1 MKKTTIITI
10 VLTFSLFLFLSA
22 CSTTGTENTH
32 TTTIAP
38 ATAEITTEETPES
51 TEQTEA
57 PSYDFTYEA
66 VYSGSWTVEV
76 GDKDGFLLVTSRA
89 EIDDFVKLDPESN
102 EKYSSEWFETHAL
115 ICVKFG
121 HSSCDV
127 ARLNRIEVGEK
138 TMIVYVDVVHD
149 EEFYK
154 EHGKEYEIK
163 VSSPV
168 SGGHTEAEG
177 LTKFFIEFD
186 KNGKE
191 FVKTLKAA
199 MVKWRDYPYSE
210 WRAGM
215 INLWN
220 EEQ

>member
-1 MKKTTIITI
+1 MSKKLIKTMIATLS
-10 VLTFSLFLFLSA
+10 VLLFLGA
-22 CSTTGTENTH
+22 CGTTGTENTH

-38 ATAEITTEETPES
+38 ATVEVTTEETPES
-51 TEQTEA
+51 AEQTEA
-57 PSYDFTYEA
+57 PSYDFTYED
-66 VYSGSWTVEV
+66 VYSGSWGIKG
-76 GDKDGFLLVTSRA
+76 GDSDGFLLITSR
-89 EIDDFVKLDPESN
+89 EDLESFLRLDQSLDK
-102 EKYSSEWFETHAL
+102 KYSREWFETHAL

-138 TMIVYVDVVHD
+138 TMVIYVDVVHD

-177 LTKFFIEFD
+177 LTKFFVEFD

-199 MVKWRDYPYSE
+199 MVKWRDYPYSA

-215 INLWN
+215 IDLWN

>member
-1 MKKTTIITI
+1 MRKSAKKAI
-10 VLTFSLFLFLSA
+10 VVTLSLLLILSA
-22 CSTTGTENTH
+22 CDTTGTENTH
-32 TTTIAP
+32 TTTVALT
-38 ATAEITTEETPES
+38 TAEVTTEEIES

-66 VYSGSWTVEV
+66 VYSGCWGAKEV
-76 GDKDGFLLVTSRA
+76 DSDGFLLVTSRE
-89 EIDDFVKLDPESN
+89 EIDNFVKLDSQSN

-138 TMIVYVDVVHD
+138 TMVIYVDVVHD

-154 EHGKEYEIK
+154 EHGKEYEVK

-168 SGGHTEAEG
+168 SGGHTAAEG
-177 LTKFFIEFD
+177 QTEFFVEFD
-186 KNGKE
+186 KDGKE

-199 MVKWRDYPYSE
+199 MVKWRDYPYSA
-210 WRAGM
+210 WLAGM
-215 INLWN
+215 INLGK